1 MHFFSRYKNT
11 DRERRRST
19 EDVEHSSSDG
29 EDYGAMDSVMSGGEE
44 TSEAGPTGASGSGS
58 RTGIHHHRSRQ
69 QAAADKRRRG
79 NLPKESVRLLKKWL
93 YDHRYNAYPS
103 DNEKAIL
110 AKEAGLTVLQV
121 CNWFIN
127 ARRRVLPELIRRE
140 GNDPQ
145 RYTIS
150 RRGKKQG
157 GSPTKRPPTS
167 SSWSEQE
174 NENEQ
179 EVESHSREQHGI
191 GSDGVASVGQS
202 SSGGGAGGDW
212 SPESQSCGDHDYFE
226 DHPSSGFGVELE
238 VENAELE
245 THHHHH
251 PSHTASAKR
260 RSGQQTIHPTS
271 PTPCSSPAVV
281 CPCGCGDEE
290 VEHRE
295 NYVVRKAQTQMESL
309 CEISRWFREEQQKSN
324 KKRDDGEETMEE
336 EDDDKQFCTR
346 TESCADSSTSSSR
359 DTWTPV
365 HVEPTYG
372 PCQRCYPRN
381 LKFAPHNSNHVTPPP
396 TPPDERDK
404 FECLYLLV
412 DTAISRMERERGRP
426 WK

>member
-110 AKEAGLTVLQV
+110 AKEAGLTVLQVSFIDTFDSIVCLYLTHFFLFNFQV

-245 THHHHH
+245 THHHHT
-251 PSHTASAKR
+251 SHTASAKR
-260 RSGQQTIHPTS
+260 KYEILNFSSVFIITNVVNRTIRTTNH
-271 PTPCSSPAVV
+271 SSNVT
-281 CPCGCGDEE
+281 
-290 VEHRE
+290 
-295 NYVVRKAQTQMESL
+295 YTL
-309 CEISRWFREEQQKSN
+309 F
-324 KKRDDGEETMEE
+324 
-336 EDDDKQFCTR
+336 F
-346 TESCADSSTSSSR
+346 TSSCMSLR
-359 DTWTPV
+359 LW
-365 HVEPTYG
+365 
-372 PCQRCYPRN
+372 
-381 LKFAPHNSNHVTPPP
+381 
-396 TPPDERDK
+396 
-404 FECLYLLV
+404 
-412 DTAISRMERERGRP
+412 
-426 WK
+426 